1 MTTNL
6 TTSVF
11 DDELLSMTQMEKSLF
26 QMMQDDDITSDADS
40 QNDDIIEVLRNNE
53 SDLSCSSDEDSDRE
67 ALEVSIHRQPI
78 LHKSS
83 A

>member
-26 QMMQDDDITSDADS
+26 QMMQDDDIISDADS

-53 SDLSCSSDEDSDRE
+53 SDLSCSSGEDSDPE